1 MNKFPFCRQHDSSDC
16 GPSCLRMVSAYY
28 GRRFE
33 LYKLRDLC
41 FANRNGV
48 TMLGIS
54 DAAEKIGFRSMGL
67 RTSFDRLRKEVILP
81 CIIYWRQDHFVV
93 VYKIKVKLRKEGFEG
108 KVYVADP
115 AFGLVTYSVVEFLDG
130 WISTKENEKD
140 KGMVLMLS
148 PSLSFYESDS
158 ESEIDKSKKYSLL
171 HFFSYIKPHKKLFF
185 QVILGMVMGMIIQLL
200 FPFITQ
206 SMVDFGV
213 LNSDLN
219 FIILVLVAQFVLSFS
234 QLAVGFVQS
243 WIFLHVT
250 TRINISLIS
259 DFITKMLKLPINFF
273 ESKKTGDI
281 MQRIGDHSRIQE
293 FFTGT
298 SLSTLFSFF
307 NFFIFAIILGY
318 YNIWMLVCFVLGHA
332 VYVGWVMLFLG
343 IRRELDFKRFDKS
356 ARNQSSI
363 IQLITGAEEI
373 KLNGCERKIRWKWET
388 IQAELFEVSIKGLT
402 VSQIQSIGAFFISN
416 ILNIG
421 LSVFS
426 AYLVIQGQITLG
438 MMMALSYIIG
448 QLKAPV
454 ENFIGFVHSYQD
466 AKISLERLGEVHFR
480 EDEDKMNETRQKNLS
495 PGNKDLVLKDLS
507 FSYLGPSSTPVLD
520 KLNLIFPYN
529 KVTAI
534 VGESGSGKTTILKML
549 LGYYEPQSG
558 GINVGVTNLKN
569 IDTNYWRS
577 VCGVVMQDGFLFSDT
592 IAENIAIG
600 DERVDTTKLYYA
612 AKVANIHEFIEELPA
627 GYNTKIGQE
636 GSGISQGQKQR
647 ILIARAVYKNPEY
660 IFLDEATNSLDAN
673 NERIII
679 DNLQDFYQG
688 RTVVIVAHRL
698 STVKKADKIVV
709 LDHGKIV
716 AEGTHMELVEQHGYY
731 YDLVK
736 NQLELAN

>member
-1 MNKFPFCRQHDSSDC
+1 MDC
-16 GPSCLRMVSAYY
+16 GPSCLRMIATYY
-28 GRRFE
+28 GKRFE

-48 TMLGIS
+48 TMLGIC

-67 RTSFDRLRKEVILP
+67 RTSFDRLQKEVILP
-81 CIIYWRQDHFVV
+81 CIVHWCQDHFVV
-93 VYKIKVKLRKEGFEG
+93 VYKMRLKCKGGRYVG

-115 AFGLVTYSVVEFLDG
+115 AFGLVTYTVDEFIEG
-130 WISTKENEKD
+130 WISTKEEEKD

-148 PSLSFYESDS
+148 PSLAFYESDS
-158 ESEIDKSKKYSLL
+158 ESEIGEAKKYSLI

-206 SMVDFGV
+206 SMVDIGV
-213 LNSDLN
+213 LGGNLN
-219 FIILVLVAQFVLSFS
+219 FIILVLVAQFILSLS
-234 QLAVGFVQS
+234 QLAVSFVQS

-250 TRINISLIS
+250 TRINIALIS

-281 MQRIGDHSRIQE
+281 MQRIGDHSRIQD

-298 SLSTLFSFF
+298 SLNTLFSFF

-318 YNIWMLVCFVLGHA
+318 YNVWMLVCFLFGHA
-332 VYVGWVMLFLG
+332 IYVGWVMLFLG
-343 IRRELDFKRFDKS
+343 VRRELDFKRFDKS
-356 ARNQSSI
+356 ARNQSNI

-421 LSVFS
+421 MSVFS
-426 AYLVIQGQITLG
+426 AYLVIEGRITLG
-438 MMMALSYIIG
+438 MMMALSYILG
-448 QLKAPV
+448 QLKGPI
-454 ENFIGFVHSYQD
+454 ESFIGFVHSYQD

-480 EDEDKMNETRQKNLS
+480 EDEDQMNEIRQKSLS
-495 PGNKDLVLKDLS
+495 PGNKDLILKDLT
-507 FSYLGPSSTPVLD
+507 FGYLGPSSPPVL
-520 KLNLIFPYN
+520 KNLNLTFPHN

-549 LGYYEPQSG
+549 LGYYDPQSG
-558 GINVGVTNLKN
+558 CINVGVSNLKN

-577 VCGVVMQDGFLFSDT
+577 ICGVVMQDGFLFSDT

-600 DERVDTTKLYYA
+600 DDRIDTDRLYYA
-612 AKVANIHEFIEELPA
+612 ARIANIHDFIEELPA

-673 NERIII
+673 NERVII
-679 DNLQDFYQG
+679 DNLQEFYDG
-688 RTVVIVAHRL
+688 RTVIIVAHRL

-709 LDHGKIV
+709 LSHGEIV
-716 AEGTHMELVEQHGYY
+716 AEGTHTELVEQRSYY
-731 YDLVK
+731 YELVK

>member
-1 MNKFPFCRQHDSSDC
+1 MKKFPFYRQLDSMDC
-16 GPSCLRMVSAYY
+16 GPSCLRMISAYY
-28 GRRFE
+28 GKRLE
-33 LYKLRDLC
+33 LYRLRELC

-54 DAAEKIGFRSMGL
+54 DAAEKIGFRSIGI
-67 RTSFDRLRKEVILP
+67 RTSFERLQKEVILP
-81 CIIYWRQDHFVV
+81 CIVHWRQDHFAV
-93 VYKIKVKLRKEGFEG
+93 VYKIKVKRKGNSFEG
-108 KVYVADP
+108 KIYLAEP
-115 AFGLVTYSVVEFLDG
+115 AFGLVEYTVKEFLDG
-130 WISTKENEKD
+130 WISTEEEQKG
-140 KGMVLMLS
+140 KGMLLMLS
-148 PSLSFYESDS
+148 PSISFYESTDT
-158 ESEIDKSKKYSLL
+158 EDNLEKKYSLF
-171 HFFSYIKPHKKLFF
+171 HFFSYLRPHKKLIF
-185 QVILGMVMGMIIQLL
+185 QVIVGMLMGMIIQLL

-213 LNSDLN
+213 LNNNLH
-219 FIILVLVAQFVLSFS
+219 FIILVLVAQFILSFS
-234 QLAVGFVQS
+234 QLAVGFIQN
-243 WIFLHVT
+243 WILLHVT
-250 TRINISLIS
+250 TRINVALIS

-318 YNIWMLVCFVLGHA
+318 YNIWMLVFFMIGHA
-332 VYVGWVMLFLG
+332 IYVGWVLLFLG

-356 ARNQSSI
+356 ARNQSNI

-373 KLNGCERKIRWKWET
+373 KLNGCERKVRWKWET
-388 IQAELFEVSIKGLT
+388 IQAELFEVSLKGLT
-402 VSQIQSIGAFFISN
+402 VSQIQGIGGFFISN
-416 ILNIG
+416 LLNIS

-480 EDEDKMNETRQKNLS
+480 QDEDQMNELRQKTLPPGDRGLILKNLT
-495 PGNKDLVLKDLS
+495 
-507 FSYLGPSSTPVLD
+507 FSYLGASSPPVLKD
-520 KLNLIFPYN
+520 MDLIFPHN

-549 LGYYEPQSG
+549 LGYYEPLSG
-558 GINVGVTNLKN
+558 SINVGVTNLKN

-600 DERVDTTKLYYA
+600 DDRIDTDRLYYA
-612 AKVANIHEFIEELPA
+612 ARIANIHEFIEELPS

-636 GSGISQGQKQR
+636 GSGISEGQKQR
-647 ILIARAVYKNPEY
+647 ILIARAVYKDPEY
-660 IFLDEATNSLDAN
+660 IFLDEATNALDAN

-679 DNLQDFYQG
+679 DNLQEFYKG
-688 RTVVIVAHRL
+688 RTVIIVAHRL
-698 STVKKADKIVV
+698 STVKNADKIVV
-709 LDHGKIV
+709 LEKGKIV
-716 AEGTHMELVEQHGYY
+716 AEGTHRELVEQRGYY
-731 YDLVK
+731 FQLVK